1 VPLSRLPV
9 FALVAPLLLARPA
22 LGFCGFYVAKADAQ
36 IYNHASQVVIARDG
50 ERTILT
56 ISNDFKGP
64 LTEFAEV
71 VPVPSVLHKDQVHIG
86 DRKLIERI
94 DAYSAPRLVEYF
106 DRDPC
111 ERLVEH
117 RRMAMKA
124 MAASAPA
131 GAARDELASSLGVKI
146 EAEYT
151 VGEYDIVILSAK
163 QSTGLEQ
170 YLRAEGYQIPAKAAA
185 ALEPYIKQAMKFFV
199 AKVNLTEQ
207 AKSGY
212 TYLRPLQIA
221 FESQKFMLPIR
232 LGMANA
238 EGFQDLTIYTLTR
251 KGRVESTN
259 YRTVELPSGMDVPIF
274 VKDEFK
280 DFYRSLF
287 DKAYD
292 KEDRKAVF
300 TEYAWD
306 GGGCDPCADP
316 PLSAEELRGLGV
328 FWMDDPQQPQPA
340 PYYRGRR
347 GGFRGGSGAPLVT
360 RLHVRYDA
368 SDFPEDLMFQE
379 TGNRANYQARYVL
392 RHTWRGDADCDA
404 ARDYRRG
411 LRERHEKEAEALARL
426 TGWDLSEIVGKM
438 GDDAPD
444 RAESPDGD
452 SWYKRLWK

>member
-1 VPLSRLPV
+1 MPV
-9 FALVAPLLLARPA
+9 ARFQPFALAAAVLVARPA

-50 ERTILT
+50 DRTILT

-71 VPVPSVLHKDQVHIG
+71 IPVPSVLHKDQVHIG
-86 DRKLIERI
+86 DRKLLERI

-106 DRDPC
+106 DPDPC
-111 ERLVEH
+111 EVRRPRH
-117 RRMAMKA
+117 RAA
-124 MAASAPA
+124 MAKRAAAAPS

-163 QSTGLEQ
+163 QSNGLEE

-185 ALEPYIKQAMKFFV
+185 ALEPYVKQAMKFFV

-212 TYLRPLQIA
+212 TYLRPIQIA
-221 FESQKFMLPIR
+221 YESEKFMLPIR

-238 EGFQDLTIYTLTR
+238 EGFQDLTVYTLTR
-251 KGRVESTN
+251 NGRVESTN
-259 YRTVELPSGMDVPIF
+259 YRTVELPSGMDVPVF

-280 DFYRSLF
+280 DFYQALF
-287 DKAYD
+287 DRAYD

-306 GGGCDPCADP
+306 GGWCDPCADP
-316 PLSAEELRGLGV
+316 PLSADELRGLGV
-328 FWMDDPQQPQPA
+328 FWLDQSSESQPGPV
-340 PYYRGRR
+340 YGGRR
-347 GGFRGGSGAPLVT
+347 MFRRGPSGAPLVT

-368 SDFPEDLMFQE
+368 SDFPEDLIFQE

-392 RHTWRGDADCDA
+392 RHTWRGEGDCDA
-404 ARDYRRG
+404 ARTYRQG
-411 LRERHEKEAEALARL
+411 LRDRHEREAEALAHL
-426 TGWDLSEIVGKM
+426 TGWELSEIVGKM

-444 RAESPDGD
+444 HSESPEGD